1 MELEEELYF
10 TKISYIE
17 PIFEGG
23 LQVSILLNI
32 LLSLHCSFLFK
43 VAVQLYLIYIMNTK
57 VDNFVIFLQFVLC
70 QDRAFLDFH
79 NLAYDEGDSWYVVF
93 GI

>member
-1 MELEEELYF
+1 MEEELYF

-57 VDNFVIFLQFVLC
+57 VDNFVIFFAICPVS
-70 QDRAFLDFH
+70 
-79 NLAYDEGDSWYVVF
+79 GS
-93 GI
+93 GILGFP

>member
-1 MELEEELYF
+1 MEEEIYI

-57 VDNFVIFLQFVLC
+57 VDNFVIFFAICPVSGSSILGFP
-70 QDRAFLDFH
+70 
-79 NLAYDEGDSWYVVF
+79 
-93 GI
+93 